1 MVFFPVLNKT
11 VEDGKL
17 VAILPNHISTG
28 MSYYFVSKANE
39 LKQKNYDLLCAWLKN
54 IFPKL

>member
-1 MVFFPVLNKT
+1 MGFFPVLNKT